1 MNTKIFADG
10 MSELKIDISEAQ
22 IEKFKKYSAML
33 KEWNEKM
40 NLTAVVDDDGISV
53 KHFLDSILPLSAID
67 MSEVKSVID
76 VGTGAGF
83 PGLPL
88 KICRTDIEVT
98 LLDSLNKRINFL
110 NAVKNELGL
119 DNVVCIHGRAEELG
133 KKAEYREC
141 YDAVVSRA
149 VANLTMLSEYC
160 LPFAKVGGM
169 FLALKADGAE
179 NEIKAAEPMIKALGG
194 KVEDICKVSLPQSD
208 ILRYIVVIRKIKNTP
223 NKFPRRAD
231 KIKKSIG

>member
-1 MNTKIFADG
+1 M
-10 MSELKIDISEAQ
+10 M
-22 IEKFKKYSAML
+22 
-33 KEWNEKM
+33 
-40 NLTAVVDDDGISV
+40 
-53 KHFLDSILPLSAID
+53 
-67 MSEVKSVID
+67 D

-88 KICRTDIEVT
+88 KICRPDLQIT

-110 NAVKNELGL
+110 NAVRDELGL

-160 LPFAKVGGM
+160 LPFVKVGGM
-169 FLALKADGAE
+169 FLALKAEGAE
-179 NEIKAAEPMIKALGG
+179 DEIKAAEPMIKTLGG
-194 KVEDICKVSLPQSD
+194 KVENICKVSLPQSD
-208 ILRYIVVIRKIKNTP
+208 IVRYIVLIRKIKNTP